1 MTNINANGSATGRP
15 RQSALSLLR
24 QHLDKRQ
31 LAAKL
36 ACILEGDVD
45 LVPTARQLAEW
56 FGVNETY
63 IRVVRAMP
71 PEKRHAIASG
81 EIWWINLSALSRAP
95 KIPSLSKPTTTNG
108 KLDDSVLFAMVHEAG
123 VDKILAVAAQVEA
136 HHQAH

>member
-1 MTNINANGSATGRP
+1 M
-15 RQSALSLLR
+15 
-24 QHLDKRQ
+24 
-31 LAAKL
+31 

>member
-1 MTNINANGSATGRP
+1 MSNMDGNRSAIGRP

-45 LVPTARQLAEW
+45 LVPTTRQLAEW

-71 PEKRHAIASG
+71 PEKRRAIASG
-81 EIWWINLSALSRAP
+81 ELWWINLSALSRAP
-95 KIPSLSKPTTTNG
+95 KIPSLSKPTTT

>member
-1 MTNINANGSATGRP
+1 MSNMNENASATGRP
-15 RQSALSLLR
+15 RQSARSLQH

-36 ACILEGDVD
+36 ACILEGEAD
-45 LVPTARQLAEW
+45 LIPTARQLAEW

-81 EIWWINLSALSRAP
+81 KDSTSLSALAHVS
-95 KIPSLSKPTTTNG
+95 SLPLLPKPTASG
-108 KLDDSVLFAMVHEAG
+108 KLDDNTLFAVVHEVG
-123 VDKILAVAAQVEA
+123 IEKILAVAAQVEA